1 MNTIRFEQAI
11 FTSATRASSEG
22 YRLIA
27 ASSGIGS
34 AERRVIQRCAPSH
47 ASLTTDS
54 DAARATSFLAL
65 PDGRLC
71 VARSTHVGMEQT
83 GRGGRRVYTHLLV
96 LAADDFAAFDSNPFH
111 ILRLAEQAGV
121 LTPDV
126 DASGTLDPIAL
137 TPQPDGSAVDRVT
150 IGLDRVEPHRLRF
163 VVERLI
169 AGAKL
174 VVLTPDAATEIAE
187 AVFLAVPAPLR
198 PEISFATGLKF
209 SLTRQFTF
217 NLLESGDGSPPRRL
231 RGAGLELLDLTGR
244 QPLPPSDG
252 SAWARM
258 VETLWADRAID
269 DLLSVSACMQLD
281 TADDGL
287 DRLATLTLS
296 VHGINESTR
305 SELIAAGVRIV
316 GSSPQTGAETEA
328 VEHFW
333 HRLADRLV
341 TVWPVPQDEAA
352 RGDWPV
358 VAKWPSR
365 APLVATHL
373 SKALAALLTRIA
385 RSDPTDAMAQALVL
399 AREPGEPWADAIKAC
414 EATLTE
420 RFGVWAR
427 SIDDAAV
434 RERALVL
441 AEEWHRVRPDSALAT
456 ETLNVLREQVA
467 CLP

>member
-47 ASLTTDS
+47 ASLTTAS
-54 DAARATSFLAL
+54 DVARAISFFAL

-111 ILRLAEQAGV
+111 ILRLAEHAGV

-137 TPQPDGSAVDRVT
+137 TPQPDGRAVERVT
-150 IGLDRVEPHRLRF
+150 IGLDRVEPHRLRY

-174 VVLTPDAATEIAE
+174 VVLAPSAAAEIAE
-187 AVFLAVPAPLR
+187 AVLLAVPAPMR

-217 NLLESGDGSPPRRL
+217 HLLESGDGSPPRRL
-231 RGAGLELLDLTGR
+231 RGAGLEVLDLTGR
-244 QPLPPSDG
+244 QPLPASEGSD
-252 SAWARM
+252 WARM

-269 DLLSVSACMQLD
+269 DLLGVSACMQLD
-281 TADDGL
+281 TTNDGL
-287 DRLATLTLS
+287 DRLATLTLGM
-296 VHGINESTR
+296 HRINKSTR
-305 SELIAAGVRIV
+305 SEAIAAGVRVV
-316 GSSPQTGAETEA
+316 GSSSQTGAETEA

-333 HRLADRLV
+333 PRLADRLV
-341 TVWPVPQDEAA
+341 TVWPVPQDDAA

-358 VAKWPSR
+358 VAKWPRRSAR
-365 APLVATHL
+365 VATHL
-373 SKALAALLTRIA
+373 SKALATLLTRIA
-385 RSDPTDAMAQALVL
+385 GMDPTDAMAQALVL
-399 AREPGEPWADAIKAC
+399 AREPGEPWAEVIETC
-414 EATLTE
+414 EATLIE
-420 RFGVWAR
+420 RLAAWAR
-427 SIDDAAV
+427 SNDDAASS
-434 RERALVL
+434 ERAPTL
-441 AEEWHRVRPDSALAT
+441 AEEWHRVRPDSVLAT
-456 ETLNVLREQVA
+456 ETLNALREQVA

>member
-174 VVLTPDAATEIAE
+174 VDRRPGARCCRRNYRSRPPGRARAVAPRNQLCDRTQVFAHPAIHVQSARVGRWKPAASATRR
-187 AVFLAVPAPLR
+187 R
-198 PEISFATGLKF
+198 P
-209 SLTRQFTF
+209 
-217 NLLESGDGSPPRRL
+217 
-231 RGAGLELLDLTGR
+231 
-244 QPLPPSDG
+244 
-252 SAWARM
+252 
-258 VETLWADRAID
+258 
-269 DLLSVSACMQLD
+269 
-281 TADDGL
+281 
-287 DRLATLTLS
+287 
-296 VHGINESTR
+296 
-305 SELIAAGVRIV
+305 
-316 GSSPQTGAETEA
+316 
-328 VEHFW
+328 
-333 HRLADRLV
+333 
-341 TVWPVPQDEAA
+341 
-352 RGDWPV
+352 
-358 VAKWPSR
+358 
-365 APLVATHL
+365 
-373 SKALAALLTRIA
+373 
-385 RSDPTDAMAQALVL
+385 
-399 AREPGEPWADAIKAC
+399 
-414 EATLTE
+414 
-420 RFGVWAR
+420 
-427 SIDDAAV
+427 
-434 RERALVL
+434 
-441 AEEWHRVRPDSALAT
+441 
-456 ETLNVLREQVA
+456 
-467 CLP
+467 